1 MKVIPDRLRM
11 TRWLSVDKNQTLYA
25 KAKRLIPGGTQ
36 LLSKRPELHLP
47 GLWPTYYKKA
57 KGCRVWDLNGR
68 ELIDASYMGIGA
80 CILGYADA
88 DVDFA
93 VTQAITDGTMS
104 TLNCPEEVEL
114 AELLCRLHPWADMAR
129 FARTGGE
136 AMSVAVRI
144 ARAYTQKSQVL
155 FCGYH
160 GWHDWYIS
168 ANLAGVKR
176 LDGHLLPGL
185 EPAGVARNLK
195 GTALPFQYNDREG
208 FLKLIRKHEHKLG
221 AVVMEPIRN
230 FEPDKDFLETVRFET
245 EKRGIVLIFDEVSSG
260 WRLTLG
266 GAHLKFKVNPDIA
279 VFAKGMSN
287 GYPMAAIIGRGDVM
301 GAAQNSFISSTYW
314 TERIGPTAALA
325 TIKKLKALNASKH
338 LMETGKTVKH
348 GWLKAAERHGLKI
361 HVGGMDPLA
370 HFGFDVAEPLVL
382 KTLFTQEMLAKG
394 FLATNAFY
402 SSVAHTDKDVS
413 KYIEAVDKVF
423 SVITGAVQSGKP
435 AKYLKQ
441 SVCHSGFKRLT

>member
-1 MKVIPDRLRM
+1 M
-11 TRWLSVDKNQTLYA
+11 DKNQTLYI

-47 GLWPTYYKKA
+47 GLWPTYYQKA

-68 ELIDASYMGIGA
+68 EWIDASYMGIGA

-88 DVDFA
+88 DVDGA
-93 VTQAITDGTMS
+93 VKNVIDNGTMS

-114 AELLCRLHPWADMAR
+114 AEVLCRLHPWASMAR

-144 ARAYTQKSQVL
+144 ARAYTRKSRIL

-160 GWHDWYIS
+160 GWHDWYLS
-168 ANLAGVKR
+168 ANLAGGKR

-185 EPAGVARNLK
+185 DPAGVARNLK
-195 GTALPFQYNDREG
+195 GTSIPFVYNDREG
-208 FLKLIRKHEHKLG
+208 FLSLIKKHADQLG
-221 AVVMEPIRN
+221 AVVMEPVRN
-230 FEPDKDFLETVRFET
+230 FEPDKDFLETVRAET

-260 WRLTLG
+260 WRLAIG
-266 GAHLKFKVNPDIA
+266 GAHLKFKINPDIA

-287 GYPMAAIIGRGDVM
+287 GFPMAAVIGSKDVM

-325 TIKKLKALNASKH
+325 TIKKLKNLNAPKQ
-338 LMETGKTVKH
+338 LAQRGAQVKQ
-348 GWLKAAERHGLKI
+348 GWHEEARRQGLKI

-370 HFGFDVAEPLVL
+370 HFGFDGSAPLIL

-402 SSVAHTDKDVS
+402 ASLAHTDQDIS
-413 KYIEAVDKVF
+413 SYIKAVGEAF
-423 SVITGAVQSGKP
+423 STIAQAIQSGKP
-435 AKYLKQ
+435 ASYLK
-441 SVCHSGFKRLT
+441 SDVCHSGFKRLT